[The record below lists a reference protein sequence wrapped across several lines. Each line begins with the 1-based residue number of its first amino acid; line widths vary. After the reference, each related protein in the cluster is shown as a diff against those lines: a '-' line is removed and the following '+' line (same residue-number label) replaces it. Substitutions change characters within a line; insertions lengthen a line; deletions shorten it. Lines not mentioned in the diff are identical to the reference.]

1 MLAYCV
7 HILAR
12 IRPLSLK
19 LFRGP
24 LYFACFIIIFHL
36 LHITTKKQARVRRAP
51 VLFTSIIL
59 FAIFT
64 QVSTSFFCI
73 TYYILLFLRY
83 FCSVVLFS
91 FSIIWISYIF
101 ASFYLSFIFPLFRF
115 FIFFSFIFRIVV
127 LLAFASIFS
136 IFKLFHFLCLL
147 RYLISVQQQ
156 LIVFVYHHVLYI
168 QLYIYILCLFYHFIF
183 YFVLLHILYS
193 PVCIYQDDRFLRKK
207 IYLYTKA

>member
-1 MLAYCV
+1 MGFFLFFFLNTQREVYSFYMLAYCV

-168 QLYIYILCLFYHFIF
+168 
-183 YFVLLHILYS
+183 
-193 PVCIYQDDRFLRKK
+193 
-207 IYLYTKA
+207 

>member
-24 LYFACFIIIFHL
+24 LYFACFIIFFHL

-59 FAIFT
+59 FAVFT

-115 FIFFSFIFRIVV
+115 FIFFVYIPYRGFACFR
-127 LLAFASIFS
+127 FN
-136 IFKLFHFLCLL
+136 
-147 RYLISVQQQ
+147 IS
-156 LIVFVYHHVLYI
+156 YI
-168 QLYIYILCLFYHFIF
+168 
-183 YFVLLHILYS
+183 
-193 PVCIYQDDRFLRKK
+193 
-207 IYLYTKA
+207 

>member
-168 QLYIYILCLFYHFIF
+168 
-183 YFVLLHILYS
+183 
-193 PVCIYQDDRFLRKK
+193 
-207 IYLYTKA
+207 